1 MMQTTDKSA
10 SIMSLP
16 SRTSRAIEFD
26 DSNLAQQAQEIA
38 NEGIAR
44 EVGPNTESNQELM
57 AMVQDIALVG
67 DYVVATR
74 ERVLGQPSAD
84 PINKS
89 IGVFSLFRK
98 FSLVEVNQRGLMS
111 KEAEA
116 SKSLFVDEQSMFFYF
131 DHIGEGRGEWVV
143 HKPSTANPEEIIT
156 IRYEVSG
163 ADGHI
168 IVKEPNKSKHRLA
181 NPAEIHRLHQATAA
195 YYNLINNKLYN

>member
-1 MMQTTDKSA
+1 MNQTTDDNT
-10 SIMSLP
+10 MSLP
-16 SRTSRAIEFD
+16 NRAPAEFGGLNPTQKD
-26 DSNLAQQAQEIA
+26 QEVT
-38 NEGIAR
+38 NDGVGR
-44 EVGPNTESNQELM
+44 ETNPNTESSQELT
-57 AMVQDIALVG
+57 AKVQDIALVG

-74 ERVLGQPSAD
+74 ERALGKPSAD
-84 PINKS
+84 PISKS

-116 SKSLFVDEQSMFFYF
+116 SKSLFVDEKSMFFYF

-143 HKPSTANPEEIIT
+143 HKSSATNPEETIT

-163 ADGHI
+163 VDGYI
-168 IVKEPNKSKHRLA
+168 LVKEPNKSQHRLA
-181 NPAEIHRLHQATAA
+181 NSAEIHKLHQATAA